1 MHTAVL
7 CKITDRKKLRLGL
20 SGGWKGS
27 KPPGLRKCPPP
38 TAGGV
43 TAQTSFHWFS
53 YLQGRGV
60 QGSSGKN
67 PLATCSWSKG
77 SPATVTLRK
86 GPRHRTS
93 ELGVARSPARPC
105 EPHPVQRHGATPQ
118 PSHQEST
125 ALGLGGAGEEVTGP
139 SRGEAGVHAGG
150 RQDSGP
156 QYPLSLPSPI
166 RVTACAHLATNCRS
180 APHPPRGSPGKLG
193 PRSGSYIRASGFPVF
208 TRRKAWG
215 GGGVGAAGHPELNP
229 LPPAFLS
236 RVGDLGVGRV
246 GPGAGLAET
255 PQRRRGG
262 RVATPSGPGVG
273 PEPLNTRLAGLSE
286 SRLPG

>member
-1 MHTAVL
+1 M

-105 EPHPVQRHGATPQ
+105 EPHPAVQRRGATPGIHG
-118 PSHQEST
+118 PRP
-125 ALGLGGAGEEVTGP
+125 GRGRRGGNRSQQRGGWGP
-139 SRGEAGVHAGG
+139 CGREAGL
-150 RQDSGP
+150 RPPIS
-156 QYPLSLPSPI
+156 PL
-166 RVTACAHLATNCRS
+166 TAQ
-180 APHPPRGSPGKLG
+180 PHPGDSMCPPGNQLQVRTAPSTGQHREAGPPVRLLHQSLG
-193 PRSGSYIRASGFPVF
+193 ISRIY
-208 TRRKAWG
+208 
-215 GGGVGAAGHPELNP
+215 
-229 LPPAFLS
+229 PAE
-236 RVGDLGVGRV
+236 GVGR
-246 GPGAGLAET
+246 GRCWRRWAPRTEPPS
-255 PQRRRGG
+255 PQH
-262 RVATPSGPGVG
+262 SS
-273 PEPLNTRLAGLSE
+273 PEWVT
-286 SRLPG
+286 